1 VRLEIKMK
9 KIVINKNNLEQKDI
23 NEFVYRPRAIIINS
37 NNEILLVFCNNT
49 YQFPG
54 GFLEDNETLIEGLK
68 REILEETGILLNDNE
83 IIKQICT
90 IEYLN
95 KDYPRKDNNR
105 LTKFS
110 YYYVVTDK
118 KINLNNTNYD
128 EWEKKNNFK
137 LKYVSVSDFEK
148 VLNETI
154 NDNPMNKMI
163 YKDMMMVFN
172 LLKK

>member
-1 VRLEIKMK
+1 MK
-9 KIVINKNNLEQKDI
+9 KLVINKNNLELKDI

-37 NNEILLVFCNNT
+37 NNEILLGFCNNT

-68 REILEETGILLNDNE
+68 REILEETGILLNDKE

-95 KDYPRKDNNR
+95 KNYPRKDNNR

-118 KINLNNTNYD
+118 KVNLNNTNYD
-128 EWEKKNNFK
+128 EWEKEKNFQ
-137 LKYVSVSDFEK
+137 LKYVPINDFEQ
-148 VLNETI
+148 VLLDTI
-154 NDNPMNKMI
+154 NDNLMNKMI
-163 YKDMMMVFN
+163 YKDMIKVFN
-172 LLKK
+172 LIKEEL

>member
-1 VRLEIKMK
+1 MK
-9 KIVINKNNLEQKDI
+9 KLVINKNNLELEDI

-37 NNEILLVFCNNT
+37 NNEILLGFCNHT

-68 REILEETGILLNDNE
+68 REILEETGILLNDKE

-95 KDYPRKDNNR
+95 KNYPRKDNNR

-118 KINLNNTNYD
+118 KVNLNNTNFD

-137 LKYVSVSDFEK
+137 LKYVFISDFEK

-172 LLKK
+172 LLKKEI

>member
-1 VRLEIKMK
+1 MK
-9 KIVINKNNLEQKDI
+9 KLVINKNNLELKDI

-37 NNEILLVFCNNT
+37 NNEILLGFCNNT

-68 REILEETGILLNDNE
+68 REILEETGILLN
-83 IIKQICT
+83 
-90 IEYLN
+90 
-95 KDYPRKDNNR
+95 NR

-118 KINLNNTNYD
+118 KVNLNNTNYD

-137 LKYVSVSDFEK
+137 LKYVFISDFEK

-154 NDNPMNKMI
+154 NDNQMNKMI
-163 YKDMMMVFN
+163 YKDMMLVFN
-172 LLKK
+172 LLKKEI

>member
-1 VRLEIKMK
+1 MK
-9 KIVINKNNLEQKDI
+9 KLVINKNNLELKDI

-37 NNEILLVFCNNT
+37 NNEILLGFCNNT

-68 REILEETGILLNDNE
+68 REILEETGILLNDKE

-95 KDYPRKDNNR
+95 KNYPRKDNNR

-118 KINLNNTNYD
+118 KVNLNNTNYD

-137 LKYVSVSDFEK
+137 LKYVFISDFEK

-163 YKDMMMVFN
+163 YKDMMLVFN
-172 LLKK
+172 LLKKEI

>member
-1 VRLEIKMK
+1 MK
-9 KIVINKNNLEQKDI
+9 KLVINKNNLELKDI

-37 NNEILLVFCNNT
+37 NNEILLGFCNHT

-68 REILEETGILLNDNE
+68 REILEETGILLNDKE

-95 KDYPRKDNNR
+95 KNYPRKDNNR

-118 KINLNNTNYD
+118 KVNLNNTNYD

-137 LKYVSVSDFEK
+137 LKYVFISDFEK

-172 LLKK
+172 LLKKKI

>member
-1 VRLEIKMK
+1 MK
-9 KIVINKNNLEQKDI
+9 KLVINKNNLELKDI

-37 NNEILLVFCNNT
+37 NNEILLGFCNHT

-68 REILEETGILLNDNE
+68 REILEETGILLNDKE

-95 KDYPRKDNNR
+95 KNYPRKDNNR

-118 KINLNNTNYD
+118 KVNLNNTNYD

-137 LKYVSVSDFEK
+137 LKYVFISDFEK

-172 LLKK
+172 LLKKEI

>member
-1 VRLEIKMK
+1 MK
-9 KIVINKNNLEQKDI
+9 KLVINKNNLELKDI

-37 NNEILLVFCNNT
+37 NNEILLGFCNNT

-68 REILEETGILLNDNE
+68 REILEETGILLNDKE

-95 KDYPRKDNNR
+95 KNYPRKDNNR

-110 YYYVVTDK
+110 YYYVVTDRK
-118 KINLNNTNYD
+118 VNLNNTNYD

-137 LKYVSVSDFEK
+137 LKYVSISDFEK

-154 NDNPMNKMI
+154 NDNQMNKMI
-163 YKDMMMVFN
+163 YKDMMLVFN
-172 LLKK
+172 LLKKEI

>member
-1 VRLEIKMK
+1 MK
-9 KIVINKNNLEQKDI
+9 KLVINKNNLELKDI

-37 NNEILLVFCNNT
+37 NNEILLGFCNHT

-68 REILEETGILLNDNE
+68 REILEETGILLNDKE

-95 KDYPRKDNNR
+95 KNYPRKDNNR

-118 KINLNNTNYD
+118 KVNLNNTNYD

-137 LKYVSVSDFEK
+137 LKYVFISDFEK

-154 NDNPMNKMI
+154 NDNQMNKMI
-163 YKDMMMVFN
+163 YKDMMLVFY
-172 LLKK
+172 LLMKEI

>member
-1 VRLEIKMK
+1 MK
-9 KIVINKNNLEQKDI
+9 KLVINKNNLELKDI

-37 NNEILLVFCNNT
+37 NNEILLGFCNNT

-54 GFLEDNETLIEGLK
+54 GCLEDNETLIEGLK
-68 REILEETGILLNDNE
+68 REILEETGILLNDKE

-95 KDYPRKDNNR
+95 KNYPRKDNNR

-118 KINLNNTNYD
+118 KVNLNNTNYD

-137 LKYVSVSDFEK
+137 LKYVFISDFEK

-154 NDNPMNKMI
+154 NDNQMNKMI
-163 YKDMMMVFN
+163 YKDMMLVFN
-172 LLKK
+172 LLKKEI

>member
-1 VRLEIKMK
+1 MK
-9 KIVINKNNLEQKDI
+9 KLVINKNNLELKDI

-37 NNEILLVFCNNT
+37 NNEILLGFCNNT

-68 REILEETGILLNDNE
+68 REILEETGILLNDKE

-105 LTKFS
+105 LTKFC

-118 KINLNNTNYD
+118 KVNLNNTNYD

-137 LKYVSVSDFEK
+137 LKYVSISDFEK

-154 NDNPMNKMI
+154 NDNQINKMI
-163 YKDMMMVFN
+163 YKDMMLVFD
-172 LLKK
+172 LLKKEI

>member
-1 VRLEIKMK
+1 MK
-9 KIVINKNNLEQKDI
+9 KLVINKNNLELKDI

-37 NNEILLVFCNNT
+37 NNEILLGVCNNT

-95 KDYPRKDNNR
+95 KNYPRKDNNR

-118 KINLNNTNYD
+118 KVNLNNTNFD

-137 LKYVSVSDFEK
+137 LKYVFISDFEK
-148 VLNETI
+148 VLNGTI

-163 YKDMMMVFN
+163 YKDMMFVFN
-172 LLKK
+172 LLKKEI

>member
-1 VRLEIKMK
+1 MK
-9 KIVINKNNLEQKDI
+9 KLVINKNNLELKDI

-37 NNEILLVFCNNT
+37 NNEILLGFCNNT

-68 REILEETGILLNDNE
+68 REILEETGILLNDKE

-95 KDYPRKDNNR
+95 KNYPRKDNNR

-118 KINLNNTNYD
+118 KVNLNNMNYD

-137 LKYVSVSDFEK
+137 LKYVSISDFEK

-154 NDNPMNKMI
+154 NDNQMNKMI
-163 YKDMMMVFN
+163 YKDMMLVFN
-172 LLKK
+172 LLKKEI

>member
-1 VRLEIKMK
+1 MK
-9 KIVINKNNLEQKDI
+9 KLVINKNNLELKDI

-37 NNEILLVFCNNT
+37 NNEILLGFCNHT

-68 REILEETGILLNDNE
+68 REILEETGILLNDKE

-95 KDYPRKDNNR
+95 KNYPRNDNNR

-118 KINLNNTNYD
+118 KVNLNNTNFD

-137 LKYVSVSDFEK
+137 LKYVFISDFEK

-172 LLKK
+172 LLKKEI

>member
-1 VRLEIKMK
+1 MK
-9 KIVINKNNLEQKDI
+9 KIVINKNNLELKDI
-23 NEFVYRPRAIIINS
+23 NEFIYRPRAIMINS
-37 NNEILLVFCNNT
+37 NREILLGFCNNT

-95 KDYPRKDNNR
+95 KNFPRKDNNR
-105 LTKFS
+105 LTEFS

-118 KINLNNTNYD
+118 KVNLNNTSYD

-137 LKYVSVSDFEK
+137 LKYVSIENFEK

-163 YKDMMMVFN
+163 YKDMMLVFN
-172 LLKK
+172 LLKKEM

>member
-1 VRLEIKMK
+1 MK
-9 KIVINKNNLEQKDI
+9 KLVINKNNLELKDI

-37 NNEILLVFCNNT
+37 NNEILLGFCNNT

-68 REILEETGILLNDNE
+68 REILEETGILLNDKE

-95 KDYPRKDNNR
+95 KNYPRKDNNR

-118 KINLNNTNYD
+118 KVNLNNTNYD

-137 LKYVSVSDFEK
+137 LKYVFISDFEK

-172 LLKK
+172 LLKKEI

>member
-1 VRLEIKMK
+1 MK
-9 KIVINKNNLEQKDI
+9 KLVINKNNLELKDI

-37 NNEILLVFCNNT
+37 NNEILLGFCNNT

-68 REILEETGILLNDNE
+68 REILEETGILLNDKE

-95 KDYPRKDNNR
+95 KNYPRKDNNR

-118 KINLNNTNYD
+118 KVNLNNTNYD

-137 LKYVSVSDFEK
+137 LKYVFISDFEK

-154 NDNPMNKMI
+154 NDNQMNKMI
-163 YKDMMMVFN
+163 YKDMMLVFN
-172 LLKK
+172 LLKKDKAW

>member
-1 VRLEIKMK
+1 MK
-9 KIVINKNNLEQKDI
+9 KLVINKNNLELKDI

-37 NNEILLVFCNNT
+37 NNEILLGFCNHT

-54 GFLEDNETLIEGLK
+54 GFLEVNETLIEGLK
-68 REILEETGILLNDNE
+68 REILEETGILLNDKE

-95 KDYPRKDNNR
+95 KNYPRKDNNR

-118 KINLNNTNYD
+118 KVNLNNTNYD

-137 LKYVSVSDFEK
+137 LKYVFISDFEK

-154 NDNPMNKMI
+154 NDNQMNKMI
-163 YKDMMMVFN
+163 YKDMMLVFN
-172 LLKK
+172 LLKKEI

>member
-1 VRLEIKMK
+1 MK
-9 KIVINKNNLEQKDI
+9 KLVINKNNLELKDI

-37 NNEILLVFCNNT
+37 NNEILLGFCNNT

-68 REILEETGILLNDNE
+68 REILEETGILLNDKE

-95 KDYPRKDNNR
+95 KNYPRKDNNR

-118 KINLNNTNYD
+118 KVNLNNTNFD

-137 LKYVSVSDFEK
+137 LKYVFISDFEK

-172 LLKK
+172 LLKKEI

>member
-1 VRLEIKMK
+1 MK
-9 KIVINKNNLEQKDI
+9 KLVINKNNLELKDI

-37 NNEILLVFCNNT
+37 NNEILLGFCNHT

-68 REILEETGILLNDNE
+68 REILEETGILLNDKE

-95 KDYPRKDNNR
+95 KNYPRKDNNR

-110 YYYVVTDK
+110 YCYVVTDK
-118 KINLNNTNYD
+118 KVNLNNTNYD

-137 LKYVSVSDFEK
+137 LKYVFISDFEK

-154 NDNPMNKMI
+154 NDNQMNKMI
-163 YKDMMMVFN
+163 YKDMMLVFN
-172 LLKK
+172 LLKKEI

>member
-1 VRLEIKMK
+1 MK

-37 NNEILLVFCNNT
+37 NNEILLGFCNNT

-118 KINLNNTNYD
+118 KVNLNNTNYD

-137 LKYVSVSDFEK
+137 LKYVSSENFEK

-172 LLKK
+172 LLKKEM

>member
-1 VRLEIKMK
+1 MK
-9 KIVINKNNLEQKDI
+9 KLVINKNNLELKDI

-37 NNEILLVFCNNT
+37 NNEILLGFCNHT

-68 REILEETGILLNDNE
+68 REILEETGILLNDKE

-95 KDYPRKDNNR
+95 KNYPRKDNNR

-118 KINLNNTNYD
+118 KVNLNNTNFD

-137 LKYVSVSDFEK
+137 LKYVFISDFEK

-172 LLKK
+172 LLKKEI

>member
-1 VRLEIKMK
+1 MK
-9 KIVINKNNLEQKDI
+9 KLVINKNNLELKDI

-37 NNEILLVFCNNT
+37 NNEILLGFCNNT

-68 REILEETGILLNDNE
+68 REILEETGILLNDKE

-95 KDYPRKDNNR
+95 KNYPRKDNNR

-118 KINLNNTNYD
+118 KVNLNNTNYD

-137 LKYVSVSDFEK
+137 LKYVFISDFEK

-163 YKDMMMVFN
+163 YKDMMLVFD
-172 LLKK
+172 LLKKEM

>member
-1 VRLEIKMK
+1 MK
-9 KIVINKNNLEQKDI
+9 KLVINKNNLELNDI

-37 NNEILLVFCNNT
+37 NNEILLGFCNHT

-68 REILEETGILLNDNE
+68 REILEETGILLNDKE

-95 KDYPRKDNNR
+95 KNYPRKDNNR

-118 KINLNNTNYD
+118 KVNLNNTNYD

-137 LKYVSVSDFEK
+137 LKYVFISDFEK

-154 NDNPMNKMI
+154 NDNQMNKMI
-163 YKDMMMVFN
+163 YKDMMLVFN
-172 LLKK
+172 LLKKEI

>member
-1 VRLEIKMK
+1 MK
-9 KIVINKNNLEQKDI
+9 KLVINKNNLELKDI

-37 NNEILLVFCNNT
+37 NNEILLGFCNNT

-68 REILEETGILLNDNE
+68 REILEETGILLNDKE

-95 KDYPRKDNNR
+95 KNYPRKDNNR

-118 KINLNNTNYD
+118 KVNLNNTNYD

-137 LKYVSVSDFEK
+137 LKYVSISDFEK

-154 NDNPMNKMI
+154 NDNQINKMI
-163 YKDMMMVFN
+163 YKDMMLVFN
-172 LLKK
+172 LLKKEI

>member
-1 VRLEIKMK
+1 MK
-9 KIVINKNNLEQKDI
+9 KLVINKNNLELKDI

-37 NNEILLVFCNNT
+37 NNEILLGFCNNT

-54 GFLEDNETLIEGLK
+54 GFLEYNETLIEGLK
-68 REILEETGILLNDNE
+68 REILEETGILLNDKE

-95 KDYPRKDNNR
+95 KNYPRKDNNR

-118 KINLNNTNYD
+118 KVNLNNTNYD

-137 LKYVSVSDFEK
+137 LKYVFISDFEK

-154 NDNPMNKMI
+154 NDNQMNKMI

-172 LLKK
+172 LLKKEI

>member
-1 VRLEIKMK
+1 MK
-9 KIVINKNNLEQKDI
+9 KLVINKNNLELKDI

-37 NNEILLVFCNNT
+37 NNEILLGFCNHT

-95 KDYPRKDNNR
+95 KNYPRKDNNR

-118 KINLNNTNYD
+118 KVNLNNTNFD

-137 LKYVSVSDFEK
+137 LKYVFISDFEK

-163 YKDMMMVFN
+163 YKDMMFVFN
-172 LLKK
+172 LLKKEI

>member
-1 VRLEIKMK
+1 MK
-9 KIVINKNNLEQKDI
+9 KLVINKNNLELKDI

-37 NNEILLVFCNNT
+37 NNEILLGFCNNT

-105 LTKFS
+105 LTKFC

-118 KINLNNTNYD
+118 KVNLNNTNYD

-137 LKYVSVSDFEK
+137 LKYVFISDFEK
-148 VLNETI
+148 VLNKTI
-154 NDNPMNKMI
+154 NDNQMNKMI
-163 YKDMMMVFN
+163 YKDMMLVFN
-172 LLKK
+172 LLKKEI

>member
-1 VRLEIKMK
+1 MK
-9 KIVINKNNLEQKDI
+9 KLAINKNNLELKDI

-37 NNEILLVFCNNT
+37 NNEILLGFCNNT

-95 KDYPRKDNNR
+95 KNYPRKDNNR

-118 KINLNNTNYD
+118 KVNLNNTNYD

-137 LKYVSVSDFEK
+137 LKYVFISDFEK

-163 YKDMMMVFN
+163 YKDMMLVFN
-172 LLKK
+172 LLKKEI